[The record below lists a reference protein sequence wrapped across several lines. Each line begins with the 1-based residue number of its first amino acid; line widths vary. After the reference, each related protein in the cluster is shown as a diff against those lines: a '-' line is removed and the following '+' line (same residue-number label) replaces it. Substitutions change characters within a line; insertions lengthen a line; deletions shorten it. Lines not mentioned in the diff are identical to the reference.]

1 MRRLRAQLRQRIL
14 ASPPKE
20 AGAVISTIVI
30 CICIYISIYIIHTCI
45 GNNINEKNIILGINN
60 GISPPIIN
68 LMNSIQW
75 IGLRK
80 QFQETPEPPNIGRN
94 VGEDFPWKTNPLN
107 YLAIDGEITGSFPAI
122 FRMMIP

>member
-1 MRRLRAQLRQRIL
+1 MY
-14 ASPPKE
+14 
-20 AGAVISTIVI
+20 
-30 CICIYISIYIIHTCI
+30 IYICVYIHVYIYVYIYIHTFI

-68 LMNSIQW
+68 IMSSIQW

-94 VGEDFPWKTNPLN
+94 VGEDFPWKTKPLN

>member
-1 MRRLRAQLRQRIL
+1 MY
-14 ASPPKE
+14 
-20 AGAVISTIVI
+20 
-30 CICIYISIYIIHTCI
+30 IYISIYIIHTCI